1 MKLAFERLDL
11 DISSS
16 GDVQVQSSKR
26 LFPQTF
32 EKSLKRARY
41 TDEGTRQTLL
51 KPLAERA
58 LKLSPSD
65 THLWRL
71 VFKLNSKLKTY
82 AGRTREA
89 DLAMAGAILQN
100 LDPASSSAASSSLLK
115 DPGALAEKF
124 RLCHVRD
131 GSWKTGCD
139 STGKLWF
146 PRQGSRMSGA

>member
-1 MKLAFERLDL
+1 MCSCSPPK
-11 DISSS
+11 
-16 GDVQVQSSKR
+16 VC
-26 LFPQTF
+26 FPQTF
-32 EKSLKRARY
+32 EKSLQRARY

-71 VFKLNSKLKTY
+71 IFKLNSKRKTY
-82 AGRTREA
+82 AGRSREA
-89 DLAMAGAILQN
+89 DLAMYGAVRQN

-124 RLCHVRD
+124 RQCKARD
-131 GSWKTGCD
+131 GSWKSGCW
-139 STGKLWF
+139 SYGKLWF
-146 PRQGSRMSGA
+146 PRQGSRMLGASDMAFGPSIMNSLTH